1 MLHREKFK
9 GDINLKYLLSLKQEN
24 LIENIINECE
34 KLKEKRNEL
43 LIKAFLFY

>member
-9 GDINLKYLLSLKQEN
+9 GDINLKYLLYQKEEN

-43 LIKAFLFY
+43 LIEL